1 MAVFPALGVE
11 QEVCAFHII
20 NPLREFKGPG
30 PDVFL
35 ITLTARFRCGRNL
48 PKIRRERLTRRGFA
62 FCEARPE
69 NLGCLES
76 HVNITRFPGF
86 AGLGSGP
93 GLLVPG
99 TVRVATARELP
110 PRGPRD
116 GGTAAKVNSSPADG
130 DTNWWSVRSSLE
142 KAGFILYSV
151 TFLKDRNHVY
161 PWLS

>member
-1 MAVFPALGVE
+1 MAVFPALGIE
-11 QEVCAFHII
+11 QDVCAFRII
-20 NPLREFKGPG
+20 NPLREFKCPG

-48 PKIRRERLTRRGFA
+48 PKIRKERLTRRGFA
-62 FCEARPE
+62 FCEEGPE

-99 TVRVATARELP
+99 TVRVATARELL

-116 GGTAAKVNSSPADG
+116 GGTSREGKRQPC
-130 DTNWWSVRSSLE
+130 
-142 KAGFILYSV
+142 
-151 TFLKDRNHVY
+151 
-161 PWLS
+161 